1 MQTIDSI
8 PEAVL
13 YRPQVDRI
21 TTIRRHLSIPVKGTL
36 PRMMLAENVVEIT
49 IASKLEHIDLVTNV
63 TDTVTQ
69 LIGFDDDTRYWI
81 NMALRESVANAIE
94 HGNKYDPHKSVDVRF
109 TIATD
114 ALKVRVR
121 DQGEGFDPASL
132 PDPLDPQN
140 LLNPAGR
147 GILYM
152 RTFMDSIEYNRRP
165 EGGMQVTMIKRRVP
179 RPVDEGDQTR
189 DAVGN

>member
-1 MQTIDSI
+1 
-8 PEAVL
+8 
-13 YRPQVDRI
+13 
-21 TTIRRHLSIPVKGTL
+21 
-36 PRMMLAENVVEIT
+36 MMLAENVVEIT
-49 IASKLEHIDLVTNV
+49 IASRLEHIDLVTSV

-69 LIGFDDDTRYWI
+69 LIGFDEDTRYWI

-94 HGNKYDPHKSVDVRF
+94 HGNKYDPAKSVDVRF
-109 TIATD
+109 TIGSD

-121 DQGEGFDPASL
+121 DQGHGFDPARL

-152 RTFMDSIEYNRRP
+152 KTFMDLIEYERRP
-165 EGGMQVTMIKRRVP
+165 EGGMQVTMVKRRAP
-179 RPVDEGDQTR
+179 RPTDDLPNQGETTH